1 MKTLWKSFG
10 MFLRQI
16 WEDAMLF
23 AVLAAPVLAGCAF
36 RFGIPALETL
46 LCGELGR
53 QTVIAEYYLLFDLF
67 LTVLTPYMFC
77 FASSM
82 VMLTERDENIS
93 AYLAVTPV
101 GRRGYVLSRLALP
114 AGISVFATAAV
125 LLLFSLTRWNWLDIA
140 LASLFGGVLCVPATL
155 LIVAFAN
162 NRVEGMA
169 LAKTAGLI
177 LLGLPVPF
185 FIKNAAQY
193 LFSPLPS
200 FWIGKLFLGGN
211 YLFGIPAAV
220 TSLLWVWALYR
231 KFSNKIA

>member
-1 MKTLWKSFG
+1 MKPLWKSFG
-10 MFLRQI
+10 MLLRQI
-16 WEDAMLF
+16 REDAMLF

-36 RFGIPALETL
+36 RFGIPALEAL
-46 LCGELGR
+46 LCGELGV
-53 QTVIAEYYLLFDLF
+53 QAVFKDYYLLFDLF
-67 LTVLTPYMFC
+67 LSVLTPYMFC

-114 AGISVFATAAV
+114 AAISVFATIAV
-125 LLLFSLTRWNWLDIA
+125 LLLFSLTRWNWGNLVV
-140 LASLFGGVLCVPATL
+140 ASLFGGVLCVPATL

-185 FIKNAAQY
+185 FINNAAQY

-200 FWIGKLFLGGN
+200 FWIAKLFLGGN
-211 YLFGIPAAV
+211 YLFCLPAAAS
-220 TSLLWVWALYR
+220 SLLWVWALYR
-231 KFSNKIA
+231 KFSKKIA